1 MFGFRTSVMIAYAS
15 LVVVQLTALPDVVE
29 EPEDSSVAFLW
40 DFLQELVHQSIVTAG
55 GRNLAGAISLHL
67 YRHSVRCPSACS
79 TLATR
84 SGHMA
89 AGFRSSP
96 CFVL

>member
-1 MFGFRTSVMIAYAS
+1 MIAS
-15 LVVVQLTALPDVVE
+15 LSQVVVKLTALIDVVDE
-29 EPEDSSVAFLW
+29 LEDSSVAFLW
-40 DFLQELVHQSIVTAG
+40 DFLQQLVRQSIVTAG

-84 SGHMA
+84 SGHMS
-89 AGFRSSP
+89 AGSCSSP
-96 CFVL
+96 CFVP